1 MLLYLIIFCL
11 PVQILWCLE
20 HRQWVPEEPYELS
33 DNFPAAPVSTYF
45 FYNIVNS
52 MKLVKN

>member
-1 MLLYLIIFCL
+1 MLLYLIIFSL

-33 DNFPAAPVSTYF
+33 DNFPAAPVSTF
-45 FYNIVNS
+45 FSII
-52 MKLVKN
+52 